1 MIAPSLAGK
10 SLAIPD
16 RNYRTEILAL
26 EGWTL
31 ARCPVQV
38 NFSALIIALIR
49 IELPSLLFARHCS
62 TCAINSS
69 LHFDSMRQRTYC
81 SSSEVPSGENSET
94 DPGKSRHRGRQY
106 MRDPRAA

>member
-1 MIAPSLAGK
+1 LLLPKKLSNSAITPAFRAALWRNLMIAPSLAGK

-31 ARCPVQV
+31 ARCPAQV
-38 NFSALIIALIR
+38 NFSALIR

-69 LHFDSMRQRTYC
+69 LHFDSMRKRTYC
-81 SSSEVPSGENSET
+81 SSSRSPERR
-94 DPGKSRHRGRQY
+94 KQ
-106 MRDPRAA
+106 